1 MCLLKGATPRQSS
14 FLFVFAQCIGEQS
27 AGVGPPGCFG
37 IAQPL
42 EGLRVRIQTLD
53 CAGQRLAAFR
63 RVEIAGQLAYGRIV
77 ECRVAVECSAGGE
90 DEQRAS
96 QRGVPFV
103 VLERDVLSGDVGEDD
118 EVDVAS
124 RQAAYS
130 SAIESASSRIP
141 MPSSI
146 SSRVIVSGGATMITF
161 QCVIR

>member
-1 MCLLKGATPRQSS
+1 M
-14 FLFVFAQCIGEQS
+14 
-27 AGVGPPGCFG
+27 
-37 IAQPL
+37 
-42 EGLRVRIQTLD
+42 LD
-53 CAGQRLAAFR
+53 CAGERLAAFR
-63 RVEIAGQLAYGRIV
+63 RVEIAGQLDHRWIV
-77 ECRVAVECSAGGE
+77 QGRVAVERAAGGE

-103 VLERDVLSGDVGEDD
+103 VLERDFLSRDVGEDD

-130 SAIESASSRIP
+130 SAIESASSRMP

-146 SSRVIVSGGATMITF
+146 SSRMIVSGGQTMITF

>member
-1 MCLLKGATPRQSS
+1 M
-14 FLFVFAQCIGEQS
+14 
-27 AGVGPPGCFG
+27 
-37 IAQPL
+37 
-42 EGLRVRIQTLD
+42 LD
-53 CAGQRLAAFR
+53 CAGQRLPAFR
-63 RVEIAGQLAYGRIV
+63 RVEIAGQFDHRWIV
-77 ECRVAVECSAGGE
+77 QGRVAVERAAGGE

-103 VLERDVLSGDVGEDD
+103 VLERDFLSRDVGEDD

>member
-1 MCLLKGATPRQSS
+1 M
-14 FLFVFAQCIGEQS
+14 
-27 AGVGPPGCFG
+27 
-37 IAQPL
+37 
-42 EGLRVRIQTLD
+42 LD

-63 RVEIAGQLAYGRIV
+63 RVEIAGQLDHRRIVQGRI
-77 ECRVAVECSAGGE
+77 AVERAAGGE

-103 VLERDVLSGDVGEDD
+103 VLERDFLSRDVGEDD

>member
-1 MCLLKGATPRQSS
+1 MCLLKDATPGQSS
-14 FLFVFAQCIGEQS
+14 FVFIFAQRIGEQR
-27 AGVGPPGCFG
+27 AGVGPPGYVG
-37 IAQPL
+37 IPQPL
-42 EGLRVRIQTLD
+42 ERLRIRIETFD

-63 RVEIAGQLAYGRIV
+63 RVEVAGQLDHGRIV
-77 ECRVAVECSAGGE
+77 ERRVAVECSAGGE